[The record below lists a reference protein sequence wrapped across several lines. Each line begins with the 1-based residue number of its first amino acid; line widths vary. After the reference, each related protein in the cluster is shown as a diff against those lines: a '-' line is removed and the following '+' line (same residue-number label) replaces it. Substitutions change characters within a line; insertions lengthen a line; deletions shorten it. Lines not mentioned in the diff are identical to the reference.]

1 MMDCERP
8 WIFHQ
13 YMPEREREIIGG
25 IAMLKGYHLKISSC
39 TLYKLLEDKV
49 MCCYM

>member
-1 MMDCERP
+1 MD
-8 WIFHQ
+8 ISSIHAI
-13 YMPEREREIIGG
+13 ERERERATIRIIGG